1 MKTVLYVSYVYIH
14 SIMQSP
20 LEACGSSDGTLADHE
35 MIGSFC
41 GSTRIIFFIL
51 FHPLRPFL
59 VNHG

>member
-1 MKTVLYVSYVYIH
+1 
-14 SIMQSP
+14 MQSP